1 MTGPGPAE
9 PLSALAAT
17 PRQLDFAAALDAAFD
32 EKMQLLAD
40 EAESAR
46 VFPREVVEILGDRGV
61 LGMKWD
67 TAQQDS
73 PQSHTDLYYLLAFAE
88 RLGRLGSAGVAAG
101 MSLHDSSIAILRRFG
116 RSEYLR
122 RVAQD
127 AIAGRTLLCIGA
139 TENGGGS
146 DLQGAVSTAV
156 AERGG
161 YRLVGHK
168 KFLSLSPVA
177 DVAILVVRVPGATVG
192 GSGLSDLAL
201 FAVPIDRLE
210 LGPVYA
216 KVGAHG
222 FVTAP
227 ITVDTWLPAEHLIAR
242 PGTGMAALTW
252 GISHERLSIA
262 GQVLGAC
269 DSALGL
275 TVARMKR
282 REQFGTPLFAH
293 QALRLRI
300 ADLDAR
306 VGVLRWA
313 LRGLALSGA
322 RLDARTAAAMKVTA
336 ARLGSEVLSECMHIF
351 GGTGYLTEQSPLG
364 QWWCDMKLARVGGG
378 TDEVLW
384 ELVAAGLVPDYDS
397 YDRLVHE

>member
-1 MTGPGPAE
+1 MSGPGTAE
-9 PLSALAAT
+9 PLSALAST
-17 PRQLDFAAALDAAFD
+17 PEQHAFAEALDAAFA
-32 EKMQLLAD
+32 EKTQLLAD
-40 EAESAR
+40 EAETAR
-46 VFPREVVEILGDRGV
+46 TFPRRIVEILAEFGV
-61 LGMKWD
+61 FDMKWNG
-67 TAQQDS
+67 AQRHS
-73 PQSHTDLYYLLAFAE
+73 PAHGELYHLLALAE

-101 MSLHDSSIAILRRFG
+101 VSLHDSSIAILRRFG
-116 RSEYLR
+116 RSDYLTR
-122 RVAQD
+122 LADD
-127 AIAGRTLLCIGA
+127 AIEGRALLCIGA
-139 TENGGGS
+139 TENDGGS
-146 DLQGAVSTAV
+146 DLQGVTSTAT
-156 AERGG
+156 AENGG
-161 YRLVGHK
+161 YRLIGHK

-177 DVAILVVRVPGATVG
+177 DAAILVVRVPGNAT
-192 GSGLSDLAL
+192 GSRLGDLAL
-201 FAVPIDRLE
+201 FAVPIERLHV
-210 LGPVYA
+210 GPIYA

-227 ITVDTWLPAEHLIAR
+227 ITIDTWLPADHLIAR

-269 DSALGL
+269 DNALGL

-282 REQFGTPLFAH
+282 RRQFGVPLLEH
-293 QALRLRI
+293 QALRLRV

-351 GGTGYLTEQSPLG
+351 GGTGYLSEQSPLG

-384 ELVAAGLVPDYDS
+384 ELVAAGLVPDHDR
-397 YDRLVHE
+397 YDRLIHE